1 MVKIVVQSEISYI
14 FCSIYYQEIPI
25 KCPYHTRHISCFPFS
40 KMEEKAEKQ
49 NEVLE
54 KTRSEVNEVID
65 TMTKTAEVLQ
75 DRSDKLGMTSLQL
88 QEMEEGAKLLQRNS
102 KQLADKMWF
111 ENAKMK
117 IAFGVMIVIVVV
129 IIIIII
135 IRESTKQ
142 S

>member
-1 MVKIVVQSEISYI
+1 MNY
-14 FCSIYYQEIPI
+14 
-25 KCPYHTRHISCFPFS
+25 PYHTRHISCFPFS

-135 IRESTKQ
+135 IMESTKQ